1 LIFYS
6 SNRFNLVDSDIKPEA
21 SDLEAFLDFLSPDYA
36 SLLSYISIS
45 FPALHNGQGQSEGLK
60 LSPDG
65 MLSLKLLQ
73 TFCTKLKILELA
85 VHPGNSFG
93 LVENASIDFRLKDL
107 LSKVNEEL
115 RRMPLLEKVIIRYF
129 GDSDPEVEKLMKDL
143 NWEVDT
149 DKCNPY

>member
-93 LVENASIDFRLKDL
+93 LVENSIHRFQAQGF
-107 LSKVNEEL
+107 
-115 RRMPLLEKVIIRYF
+115 IIK
-129 GDSDPEVEKLMKDL
+129 G
-143 NWEVDT
+143 
-149 DKCNPY
+149 